1 LAIYEIAYHLRIPI
15 YELSEKMTYEE
26 LLGWFNYF
34 EQRPVGW
41 REDDRTMK
49 FLQTQGVKE
58 GPGKIFPSLKA
69 IYSGGKKESKDK
81 ETPID
86 SLAGSSLFQKL
97 MSSVGGDNVDFFKD

>member
-1 LAIYEIAYHLRIPI
+1 MAIYEIAYHLRIPI

-26 LLGWFNYF
+26 LVAWFAYF

-49 FLQTQGVKE
+49 YLQTQGVKE
-58 GPGKIFPSLKA
+58 KPWAVFPSLKA
-69 IYSGGKKESKDK
+69 IYNPKNKKESKP
-81 ETPID
+81 TD

-97 MSSVGGDNVDFFKD
+97 MGAIGGDSVDILKD